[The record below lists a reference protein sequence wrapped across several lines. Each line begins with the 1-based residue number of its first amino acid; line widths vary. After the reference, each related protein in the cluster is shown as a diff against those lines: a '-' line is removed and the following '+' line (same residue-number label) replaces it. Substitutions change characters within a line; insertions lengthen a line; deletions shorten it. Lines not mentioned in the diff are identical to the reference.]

1 LTSEA
6 GFRDIPVLLLYNL
19 DPAWSA
25 AEIKEVA
32 GLSAQLSLALAEEGH
47 TVTEVPVGHGDLA
60 SILAPYDPAAHI
72 VFNWCESYP
81 GIARSEPQVARD
93 LAGLGY
99 LHTGADAT
107 ALALSQDKCATKA
120 ALVGQG
126 VPTPAG
132 ELFTT
137 PDVDGWSRYPAIVKT
152 ACEHCSEGLTRD
164 SVVST
169 PEELSRRIDFVLRT
183 FRQPALVEDFID
195 GREFHVT
202 LIGNGHPEM
211 LPVAEMDF
219 SRFGDFHDHLCSY
232 EAKFTPGSAH
242 YEGIET
248 LLPAPLGEIEL
259 YALEQVSRAAYQTIG
274 CRDYGR
280 IDVRLRDG
288 VYHVLDV
295 NPNSDLSF
303 DASTACAAEVA
314 GIRYGQLASRILGL
328 AVRRSRPG

>member
-1 LTSEA
+1 MANEA

-25 AEIKEVA
+25 SEVNEVEA
-32 GLSAQLSLALAEEGH
+32 LSAQLAQALATEGH
-47 TVTEVPVGHGDLA
+47 AVMPVPVGHGDLA
-60 SILAPYDPAAHI
+60 DILSPFAPAGHL

-81 GIARSEPQVARD
+81 GVPRSEPHVARD
-93 LAGLGY
+93 LAALGF
-99 LHTGADAT
+99 LHTGADAA
-107 ALALSQDKCATKA
+107 ALALSQDKCATKE
-120 ALVGQG
+120 ALIRQG
-126 VPTPAG
+126 IPTPEG
-132 ELFTT
+132 QLFTT
-137 PDVDGWSRYPAIVKT
+137 ADVDDWSRYPAIVKT

-164 SVVST
+164 SVVSA
-169 PEELSRRIDFVLRT
+169 PDELSRRIDLVLRM

-202 LIGNGHPEM
+202 LVGNGHPEM

-219 SRFGDFHDHLCSY
+219 SRFADYHDHLCSY
-232 EAKFTPGSAH
+232 EAKFIPGSAH

-248 LLPAPLGEIEL
+248 LLPAPLEDIEL
-259 YALEQVSRAAYQTIG
+259 AALGQVCRAAYQAIG

-280 IDVRLRDG
+280 IDVRLRNG
-288 VYHVLDV
+288 IYHVLDV

-314 GIRYGQLASRILGL
+314 GMSYGQLASRILEL
-328 AVRRSRPG
+328 AVRRAGKA